1 MASPREPAR
10 RGRAAEEAAAALLQQ
25 QGWQIL
31 RRNYRTR
38 RGEIDLIARDGAT
51 IVFVEVKARR
61 AGETS
66 SLEAVDARKRR
77 RIVRAALEFLASRR
91 LRGVAVRFDV
101 VTVVLGCDGRPQAA
115 RVLKNAFAADE

>member
-77 RIVRAALEFLASRR
+77 RIVRAAMEFLASRR

>member
-51 IVFVEVKARR
+51 IVFVEVKARC

>member
-51 IVFVEVKARR
+51 IAFVEVKARR

>member
-77 RIVRAALEFLASRR
+77 RIVQAALEFLASRR

>member
-25 QGWQIL
+25 LGWQIL

>member
-61 AGETS
+61 AGERS